1 MLAKLFLVTIK
12 SLLYNENTRILWF
25 ENKDFVCIKKLSQA
39 TYVALT
45 NKFIMVHNVSSL
57 QKQGINVFLFFLY
70 FFLILL
76 IPTNPL
82 FLSAKWVR
90 SKDNYPG
97 LFRFVRKR
105 KDIYEM
111 VSRWKYIM
119 EKIATLVFKR
129 ENI

>member
-1 MLAKLFLVTIK
+1 MYQVFK
-12 SLLYNENTRILWF
+12 SKGEMY
-25 ENKDFVCIKKLSQA
+25 
-39 TYVALT
+39 
-45 NKFIMVHNVSSL
+45 
-57 QKQGINVFLFFLY
+57 FLFFLY

-119 EKIATLVFKR
+119 EKIAILVFKR